1 MSEVAI
7 RVEGLSKQY
16 RIGVRREKYK
26 TLRDSLVETAA
37 APFRRMNNLFRGSG
51 KNTDDQSGSDTDS
64 FWALKDIS
72 FDIKCGEVV
81 GVIGRN
87 GAGKSTMLKVL
98 SRITEPT
105 SGYAEIHGRIG
116 ALLEVGTGFHQELT
130 GRENVFL
137 NGAILG
143 MRREE
148 IARKFDEI
156 VEFAEVGKF
165 IDTPV
170 KRYSS
175 GMHLRLAFS
184 VAAHLEPEILLVD
197 EVLAVGDVAFQKK
210 CVGKMEDVASQGRT
224 VLFVSHN
231 LAAIKE
237 LCQTSIVLDGGQ
249 LAFRG
254 SVVEGLAH
262 YGQSLTASDS
272 TGQTARGTHW
282 RKVRVN
288 GQSDGFATTIN
299 SDNEFF
305 VEAQF
310 HAATSIANGALFCI
324 VNDAVGNQFVHQ
336 RINLRELS
344 RDQLDPGTYLLRSVF
359 PSLWMAPGVYTV
371 YFKFIGQ
378 SADGRQEVHH
388 SERLLLDVA
397 GKAEG
402 ISRSLLTPPI
412 NWTLQPLNHSNDNF
426 DFEHQT
432 TRDNG

>member
-1 MSEVAI
+1 MDQSGIDESTMSDVAI

-16 RIGVRREKYK
+16 RIGAAPEKYK
-26 TLRDSLVETAA
+26 MMRDVVAGALTAPLRALRSLGRSKADADE
-37 APFRRMNNLFRGSG
+37 
-51 KNTDDQSGSDTDS
+51 QS
-64 FWALKDIS
+64 FWAVRDVS
-72 FDIKCGEVV
+72 FEIKQGEVV

-87 GAGKSTMLKVL
+87 GAGKSTLLKL
-98 SRITEPT
+98 LARITEPT
-105 SGYAEIHGRIG
+105 LGEAEIHGRIG

-148 IARKFDEI
+148 IVRKFDEI
-156 VEFAEVGKF
+156 VEFAEVSKF

-231 LAAIKE
+231 LAAVKE
-237 LCQTSIVLDGGQ
+237 LCQTSIVLSGGR

-262 YGQSLTASDS
+262 YGQSLALSDAAEE
-272 TGQTARGTHW
+272 TRRGTHW
-282 RKVRVN
+282 RKVQVN
-288 GQSDGFATTIN
+288 GQSDGFATTVN
-299 SDNEFF
+299 SDSDFF

-310 HAATSIANGALFCI
+310 HAAAAIANGAFFCI
-324 VNDAVGNQFVHQ
+324 VNDAIGNQLIHQ
-336 RINLRELS
+336 RIGLRDLS
-344 RDQLDPGTYLLRSVF
+344 RDPLAPGTHLLRSCF
-359 PSLWMAPGVYTV
+359 PSLWLAPGVYTV

-378 SADGRQEVHH
+378 SVDGKQEVHH

-397 GKAEG
+397 GSAEG
-402 ISRSLLTPPI
+402 ISRSLLTPPL
-412 NWTLQPLNHSNDNF
+412 NWTLQ
-426 DFEHQT
+426 
-432 TRDNG
+432 RDLSI

>member
-1 MSEVAI
+1 MSDVAI

-16 RIGVRREKYK
+16 RIGVAPEKYK
-26 TLRDSLVETAA
+26 MMRDVVASALTAPLRALRS
-37 APFRRMNNLFRGSG
+37 MG
-51 KNTDDQSGSDTDS
+51 KSNPDADPQS
-64 FWALKDIS
+64 FWAVQDVS
-72 FDIKCGEVV
+72 FEIRRGEVV

-87 GAGKSTMLKVL
+87 GAGKSTLLKL
-98 SRITEPT
+98 LARITEPT
-105 SGYAEIHGRIG
+105 RGEAEIHGRIG

-148 IARKFDEI
+148 IVRKFDEI
-156 VEFAEVGKF
+156 VEFAEVSKF

-237 LCQTSIVLDGGQ
+237 LCQTSIVMSGGR

-254 SVVEGLAH
+254 SVVQGLAH
-262 YGQSLTASDS
+262 YGQLLTANDALNE
-272 TGQTARGTHW
+272 TKRGTYW
-282 RKVRVN
+282 RQLRIN
-288 GQSDGFATTIN
+288 GQSDSFAPIIRN
-299 SDNEFF
+299 DEEFW
-305 VEAQF
+305 VEAEIHF
-310 HAATSIANGALFCI
+310 AAPVVNGAFFCI
-324 VNDAVGNQFVHQ
+324 FNDAAGNQIIHQ
-336 RINLRELS
+336 RVNSQELGH
-344 RDQLDPGTYLLRSVF
+344 DQLAPGTYVLRPRF
-359 PSLWMAPGVYTV
+359 PALWIAPGVYSV

-378 SADGRQEVHH
+378 TTDGKQESLH
-388 SERLLLDVA
+388 SERLLLEIT
-397 GKAEG
+397 GQGEG
-402 ISRSLLTPPI
+402 ISRSLLTPPLR
-412 NWTLQPLNHSNDNF
+412 WEF
-426 DFEHQT
+426 DSAE
-432 TRDNG
+432 

>member
-1 MSEVAI
+1 MNDVAI
-7 RVEGLSKQY
+7 QVEGISKRY

-26 TLRDSLVETAA
+26 TIRESLVETAA
-37 APFRRMNNLFRGSG
+37 APFRRMNDVFRGNGG
-51 KNTDDQSGSDTDS
+51 KEKSRAGEETDS
-64 FWALKDIS
+64 FWALKDVS
-72 FDIKCGEVV
+72 FEIKCGEVV

-87 GAGKSTMLKVL
+87 GAGKSTLLKVL

-105 SGYAEIHGRIG
+105 EGFAEIHGRVG
-116 ALLEVGTGFHQELT
+116 ALLEVGTGFHPELT

-156 VEFAEVGKF
+156 VEFAEVSKF

-237 LCQTSIVLDGGQ
+237 LCQTSVVMNNGRLD
-249 LAFRG
+249 FRG
-254 SVVEGLAH
+254 PVVQGLAH
-262 YGQSLTASDS
+262 YGQLIAANPQPDDA
-272 TGQTARGTHW
+272 GRGTRWH
-282 RKVRVN
+282 RVQVN
-288 GQSDGFATTIN
+288 GFGNGFATTLN
-299 SDNEFF
+299 NDDPLFA
-305 VEAQF
+305 EAELHLGHDILLGYF
-310 HAATSIANGALFCI
+310 FCI
-324 VNDAVGNQFVHQ
+324 INDATGNQIVHQ
-336 RINLRELS
+336 RTDTRALGYDTLQAGAYNLS
-344 RDQLDPGTYLLRSVF
+344 ADF
-359 PSLWMAPGVYTV
+359 PALWLAPGVYTV
-371 YFKFIGQ
+371 HFKFFG
-378 SADGRQEVHH
+378 SGADGAQESLL
-388 SERLLLDVA
+388 SERLLLDVI
-397 GKAEG
+397 GKDAE
-402 ISRSLLTPPI
+402 ISRSLLTPPLR
-412 NWTLQPLNHSNDNF
+412 WTVESKSLSAENAESPAFQ
-426 DFEHQT
+426 
-432 TRDNG
+432 